1 MKEALL
7 AKIESCI
14 KLNTAASYEIEYS
27 CIIPYNPPP
36 PIKNRALASLRMA
49 CYYLC
54 HARIQRGGG
63 GRGSGQSCQASIQ
76 CWSTN
81 GSLAKCHLMAFRWL
95 GDGGPL
101 IVVFGSYLP
110 SPNKKSPPPQKKK
123 VVRVRPPS
131 DKTFWIRA
139 CLLFI
144 LHENIYPGAD
154 TSIPLSAQ
162 SN

>member
-63 GRGSGQSCQASIQ
+63 G
-76 CWSTN
+76 
-81 GSLAKCHLMAFRWL
+81 
-95 GDGGPL
+95 GGPDK
-101 IVVFGSYLP
+101 VAKPAFNVG
-110 SPNKKSPPPQKKK
+110 PPTA
-123 VVRVRPPS
+123 R
-131 DKTFWIRA
+131 
-139 CLLFI
+139 
-144 LHENIYPGAD
+144 
-154 TSIPLSAQ
+154 
-162 SN
+162 